1 VTDQE
6 KRIYNKHLAV
16 SRSLRNKPFKLK
28 NDFTGFEKDP
38 RYIAVR
44 RINTLIS
51 KYPDIDLDMYFMA
64 PYKLYKDV
72 EYFDLNYFAS
82 PRAIKSYTIYK
93 QDLVYKDPDTQWE
106 NVKKSLRFIG
116 MFCLKN
122 KIDLTEYPTFKLT
135 GTEPEWV
142 YQIKKGEINIYSLM
156 EFSGIYDL
164 IDKMSADIKDLFLG
178 SYGQNFANYWTS
190 YQRSSKLR
198 YLLQDAFITLKIF
211 IDKELNTSNSSL

>member
-1 VTDQE
+1 VTELE

-28 NDFTGFEKDP
+28 NDFTNFEEDS
-38 RYIAVR
+38 RYVSVR
-44 RINTLIS
+44 RISTLIS
-51 KYPDIDLDMYFMA
+51 KYPDIDLDLYFMS

-93 QDLVYKDPDTQWE
+93 QEIAFKDPDTQWE
-106 NVKKSLRFIG
+106 DVKKSLRFIG
-116 MFCLKN
+116 LFCIKN
-122 KIDLTEYPTFKLT
+122 KIDLTEYPTYRRS
-135 GTEPEWV
+135 GIEPEWV
-142 YQIKKGEINIYSLM
+142 YQIKKSEINIYSLM

-164 IDKMSADIKDLFLG
+164 IDKMPVDTKELFLG
-178 SYGQNFANYWTS
+178 NYGMRFADYWAN

-198 YLLQDAFITLKIF
+198 YLLSDAFIALKIF
-211 IDKELNTSNSSL
+211 IDKELNTSKSSL

>member
-1 VTDQE
+1 VTDLE

-28 NDFTGFEKDP
+28 NDFTGFENDT

-44 RINTLIS
+44 RISILVN
-51 KYPDIDLDMYFMA
+51 KYPDIDLDVYFMA

-82 PRAIKSYTIYK
+82 PRAIKTYTIYK
-93 QDLVYKDPDTQWE
+93 QELAYKNPDTQWDD
-106 NVKKSLRFIG
+106 VKKSLRYIG
-116 MFCLKN
+116 MFCIKN
-122 KIDLTEYPTFKLT
+122 KIDLTEYPKFCLS
-135 GTEPEWV
+135 GIEPEWV
-142 YQIKKGEINIYSLM
+142 YQIKRSEINIYSLM

-164 IDKMSADIKDLFLG
+164 IDKMPSDTKELFLG
-178 SYGQNFANYWTS
+178 NYGTHFADYWTN

-198 YLLQDAFITLKIF
+198 YLLSDAFIALKIF